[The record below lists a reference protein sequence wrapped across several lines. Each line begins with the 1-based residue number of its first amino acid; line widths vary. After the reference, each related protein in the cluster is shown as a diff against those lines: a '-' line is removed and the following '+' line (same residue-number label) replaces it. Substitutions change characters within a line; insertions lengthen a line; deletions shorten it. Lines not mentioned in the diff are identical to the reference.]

1 MAKDR
6 IYIKEQD
13 LVLNVSNNVNKE
25 QWDESIFDKFVME
38 LTKGRKFQEEAIFTA
53 LRFMCGGQYN
63 NVTDLAKENYNNNE
77 KLHEKYPTEEIF
89 IKKLY
94 FNSNYTANIDMAT
107 GTGKSWILY
116 GIATIMLSAG
126 FVDQVLVLVPSVTI
140 ERELT
145 EKFKNFASDN
155 ALNLSLPLNSNPP
168 RIINGNESIVKGCIC
183 IENRDAV
190 YKNSKSSI
198 VDSLLFKGDRTLI
211 LNDEVHHIYYS
222 EENEWKKF
230 ISLINPKFNI
240 GVSGTC
246 YFKDNDYFPNV
257 IYRYSLKQA
266 IEDGWIKN
274 VNYVIKENMPNK
286 TEEKWQVII
295 NKHKDIKTQL
305 KDKNILP
312 ISIIVTDKTE
322 TCDKIAKQFK
332 EYLKSS
338 EKLTNDEVNEKVI
351 VVHSKPSAAGDRL
364 KLKSVDDERSKI
376 EWIFSVSMLTEGWDV
391 KRVFQI
397 IPHEE
402 RAFNS
407 KLLIA
412 QVLGRGLRLPTNWR
426 IEFGKPEVTVFN
438 HEKWSIGVKKL
449 VDEILEIE
457 RKISTKVI
465 FDSPFHFE
473 LTNCNYSRTP
483 NASAQKKQKVGIYN
497 LFENGYVILPTDL
510 PEESVE
516 IELSNLRNQ
525 NKTWKTN
532 IKHKTI
538 SIDDMALKMW
548 DRFRDIP
555 DDDNQNLAELYQQK
569 YTVDI
574 LKSIIEKS
582 LEKSG
587 NKVITDKLS
596 NRFMSSMSTAW
607 RQGSTYITYNT
618 KPDKF
623 SNIST
628 TQMRTETTNASS
640 LKNSNTLFWTDNTKS
655 YLTDEEKEFFYEI
668 TDSGNGYKQKHIDNK
683 NNFKTVT
690 SLCFSNHEPEK
701 KFIEKLLKNSDCLTA
716 WVKSPSTGFYSIDY
730 SWKKN
735 PRHGEAI
742 RYDKFN
748 PDFFIKV
755 DKKIIVAEIKGDE
768 EILNPQPENIGKHN
782 AAIEHFNII
791 NNYCKENLYKF
802 TMITPKN
809 FDVFF
814 NSIREN
820 NVDRFMSELDI
831 SILEKDD
838 INY

>member
-1 MAKDR
+1 MVKDR

-13 LVLNVSNNVNKE
+13 LVLKVSNNVNKE
-25 QWDESIFDKFVME
+25 QWDESIFDNFVIE

-53 LRFMCGGQYN
+53 LRFMCSGQYN
-63 NVTDLAKENYNNNE
+63 NIADLAKENYCENE
-77 KLHEKYPTEEIF
+77 KLHEKYATEEIF

-94 FNSNYTANIDMAT
+94 FNSNYTANIDLAT
-107 GTGKSWILY
+107 GTGKSWVLY
-116 GIATIMLSAG
+116 GIATIMLTAG

-145 EKFKNFASDN
+145 NKFKNFASDHR
-155 ALNLSLPLNSNPP
+155 LNSFLNSCPP
-168 RIINGNESIVKGCIC
+168 QIINGNESIVKGCIC
-183 IENRDAV
+183 IENRDSI
-190 YKNSKSSI
+190 YKNSKSSV
-198 VDSLLFKGDRTLI
+198 VDSLLFKGNRTLI

-230 ISLINPKFNI
+230 ISLINPRFNI

-266 IEDGWIKN
+266 IDDGWVKN
-274 VNYVIKENMPNK
+274 VNYVVKENIPNK

-295 NKHKDIKTQL
+295 NKHIDIKNQL

-312 ISIIVTDKTE
+312 ISIIVTDKTD
-322 TCDKIAKQFK
+322 TCDRIAKQFK
-332 EYLKSS
+332 EYLKTV
-338 EKLTNDEVNEKVI
+338 ENLTNDEVNEKVI

-364 KLKSVDDERSKI
+364 KLKSVDNEDSKV

-412 QVLGRGLRLPTNWR
+412 QVLGRGLRLPNNWK
-426 IEFGKPEVTVFN
+426 IEYGRPEVTVFN
-438 HEKWSIGVKKL
+438 HEKWALSVKKL

-457 RKISTKVI
+457 RKISTKI
-465 FDSPFHFE
+465 ILNSPFHFD
-473 LTNCNYSRTP
+473 LINCDYTRIP

-510 PEESVE
+510 PEEQVE
-516 IELSNLRNQ
+516 IELSNLKNQ
-525 NKTWKTN
+525 NKIWKTN
-532 IKHKTI
+532 IKHQTI
-538 SIDDMALKMW
+538 SIDNMALKMW

-555 DDDNQNLAELYQQK
+555 DDDNQNLAEKYQQK
-569 YTVDI
+569 YTLDI
-574 LKSIIEKS
+574 LKSIIKKS

-596 NRFMSSMSTAW
+596 NRFMASMSTAW
-607 RQGSTYITYNT
+607 RQGSTYITYKT
-618 KPDKF
+618 RPDSF
-623 SNIST
+623 SIIST
-628 TQMRTETTNASS
+628 TQMREETTNASL
-640 LKNSNTLFWTDNTKS
+640 LKNSNTLFWTDDTKKF
-655 YLTDEEKEFFYEI
+655 LTDEEKEFFCEI
-668 TDSGNGYKQKHIDNK
+668 TDSGNGYKQKYIDNSNK
-683 NNFKTVT
+683 FKTIT

-701 KFIEKLLKNSDCLTA
+701 KFIEKLIENANFLDA

-755 DKKIIVAEIKGDE
+755 GKKIIVVEIKGDE

-802 TMITPKN
+802 TMLTPRN

-814 NSIREN
+814 YSIKEN
-820 NVDRFMSELDI
+820 NIDKFTSDLDI
-831 SILEKDD
+831 VLIEKEAQE
-838 INY
+838 

>member
-13 LVLNVSNNVNKE
+13 LVLKVAKNVNKE
-25 QWDESIFDKFVME
+25 QWDESAFDKFVIE

-63 NVTDLAKENYNNNE
+63 SVTDLAKENYKENE
-77 KLHEKYPTEEIF
+77 KLHEKYPTEDIF
-89 IKKLY
+89 LKKLY
-94 FNSNYTANIDMAT
+94 FNSNYTANIDLAT
-107 GTGKSWILY
+107 GTGKSWVLY
-116 GIATIMLSAG
+116 GIAAVMLSAG
-126 FVDQVLVLVPSVTI
+126 FVDRVLVLVPSVTI
-140 ERELT
+140 EQELT
-145 EKFKNFASDN
+145 KKFKNFASN
-155 ALNLSLPLNSNPP
+155 KLLNLSLNSIPP
-168 RIINGNESIVKGCIC
+168 KIINGNDSIVKGSIC

-190 YKNSKSSI
+190 YKNSRSSI
-198 VDSLLFKGDRTLI
+198 TDCLRFKGDRTLV
-211 LNDEVHHIYYS
+211 LNDEVHHIYYN

-274 VNYVIKENMPNK
+274 VNYVVKENMPIK

-295 NKHKDIKTQL
+295 NKHKDIKNRL

-312 ISIIVTDKTE
+312 ISIVVTDKTE

-332 EYLKSS
+332 EYLKAS
-338 EKLTNDEVNEKVI
+338 EKLSDDEANEKVI
-351 VVHSKPSAAGDRL
+351 VVHSKPSAAADRL
-364 KLKSVDDERSKI
+364 KLKSVDDESSKI

-412 QVLGRGLRLPTNWR
+412 QVLGRGLRLPNDWK

-438 HEKWSIGVKKL
+438 HEKWSSGVKKL

-465 FDSPFHFE
+465 SDSPFHFE
-473 LTNCNYSRTP
+473 LIDCDYLREP

-497 LFENGYVILPTDL
+497 LFENGYVFLPSDL
-510 PEESVE
+510 PEEGVE
-516 IELSNLRNQ
+516 IELSDLSRQ
-525 NKTWKTN
+525 NKIEVWKTD

-538 SIDDMALKMW
+538 SVDDMALKMW

-555 DDDNQNLAELYQQK
+555 DDDSQNLSEQYQQK
-569 YTVDI
+569 YTVEV
-574 LKSIIEKS
+574 LKDVIEKS

-587 NKVITDKLS
+587 NKVITDKLA
-596 NRFMSSMSTAW
+596 NRLMASMSTAW

-623 SNIST
+623 IDIST
-628 TQMRTETTNASS
+628 AQMRTETANAGS
-640 LKNSNTLFWTDNTKS
+640 LKNSNTLFWTDDTEN

-668 TDSGNGYKQKHIDNK
+668 ADSGNGYKQKHIDNK

-690 SLCFSNHEPEK
+690 SLCFSNHEPER
-701 KFIEKLLKNSDCLTA
+701 KFIEKLIENADYLSA
-716 WVKSPSTGFYSIDY
+716 WIKSPSTGFYSIDY

-735 PRHGEAI
+735 PRRGEAV

-755 DKKIIVAEIKGDE
+755 GKKIIVAEIKGDE
-768 EILNPQPENIGKHN
+768 EISNPQPENIGKYS
-782 AAIEHFNII
+782 AAVEHFNII
-791 NNYCKENLYKF
+791 NNYCKENIYKF
-802 TMITPKN
+802 TMVTPKS
-809 FDVFF
+809 FDALF
-814 NSIREN
+814 SRIREN
-820 NVDRFMSELDI
+820 TFDRFRSELDV
-831 SILEKDD
+831 SILEKSE
-838 INY
+838 I